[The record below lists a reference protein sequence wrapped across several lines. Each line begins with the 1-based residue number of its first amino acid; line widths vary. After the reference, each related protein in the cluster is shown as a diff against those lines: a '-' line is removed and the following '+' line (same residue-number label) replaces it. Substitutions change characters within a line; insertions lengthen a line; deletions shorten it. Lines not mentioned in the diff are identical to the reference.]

1 MKYKKGDVLRRI
13 EYAKKRFEENGIE
26 YILKNEKYGIF
37 EVFVVG
43 KKFLFQAD
51 KGLLYPFS
59 KKDVRGIDN
68 IIQYLLWEGM

>member
-1 MKYKKGDVLRRI
+1 MTYKKGDVLRRI
-13 EYAKKRFEENGIE
+13 EYAKKRFEENDIE

-37 EVFVVG
+37 ELFVEG

-51 KGLLYPFS
+51 KGILYPFS